1 MNYEIQNLSRRLV
14 SVHCNS
20 GKTCHLP
27 PGEKYEVPEQEIT
40 GNPSVK
46 KLEDRKLI
54 KARKVS
60 PVSTG
65 KSAAK
70 KTGKTGAKS
79 LKASSTKKSSRKKSP
94 SRKKSRS
101 NK

>member
-1 MNYEIQNLSRRLV
+1 MKYEIQNLSRRLV

-27 PGEKYEVPEQEIT
+27 PGEKHQVPEQEIT

-54 KARKVS
+54 RARKIS
-60 PVSTG
+60 RASTG
-65 KSAAK
+65 KSAAE
-70 KTGKTGAKS
+70 KTAKAGGNVGKGKQYEEIFAEEIACAEAIPVK
-79 LKASSTKKSSRKKSP
+79 
-94 SRKKSRS
+94 
-101 NK
+101 

>member
-27 PGEKYEVPEQEIT
+27 PGEKYQVPEQEIT

-54 KARKVS
+54 RARKVS
-60 PVSTG
+60 QASTG
-65 KSAAK
+65 KSAA
-70 KTGKTGAKS
+70 GKTAEAGAKS
-79 LKASSTKKSSRKKSP
+79 VKASSTKKSSPKKSP
-94 SRKKSRS
+94 ARKQPRS
-101 NK
+101 SK